1 MEKREGWRYTRARF
15 FSLFLSVKLGLFM
28 VLVGTK
34 RGGDQRWNRWERRLE
49 GKENIGY
56 ITGNNGIG
64 GIEWG
69 IDYHFAYTS
78 LIGHITIKADGV
90 ILSPLHS
97 YQILSIASFST
108 HIK

>member
-1 MEKREGWRYTRARF
+1 
-15 FSLFLSVKLGLFM
+15 M

-34 RGGDQRWNRWERRLE
+34 RGVDQRWNRWERRLE

-64 GIEWG
+64 GIGWC
-69 IDYHFAYTS
+69 IDYHFAYAS
-78 LIGHITIKADGV
+78 LIGHITVKADGI

-97 YQILSIASFST
+97 YQILSITSLLT
-108 HIK
+108 HN

>member
-1 MEKREGWRYTRARF
+1 
-15 FSLFLSVKLGLFM
+15 M

-49 GKENIGY
+49 GKENIGD
-56 ITGNNGIG
+56 ITGNYGIG
-64 GIEWG
+64 GIGWG

-78 LIGHITIKADGV
+78 LIGHITVKADGV

-97 YQILSIASFST
+97 YQILSIASLLT
-108 HIK
+108 HNK

>member
-1 MEKREGWRYTRARF
+1 
-15 FSLFLSVKLGLFM
+15 M

-56 ITGNNGIG
+56 ITGNDGIG
-64 GIEWG
+64 WIGWG
-69 IDYHFAYTS
+69 IDYHFAYAS
-78 LIGHITIKADGV
+78 LIGNITVKADGI

-97 YQILSIASFST
+97 YQIFSIA
-108 HIK
+108 HILFIYNK

>member
-1 MEKREGWRYTRARF
+1 
-15 FSLFLSVKLGLFM
+15 M

-49 GKENIGY
+49 GEENIGD
-56 ITGNNGIG
+56 ITGNYGIG
-64 GIEWG
+64 GIGWG

-78 LIGHITIKADGV
+78 LIGHITVKADGV

-97 YQILSIASFST
+97 YQILSIASFYT
-108 HIK
+108 HN

>member
-1 MEKREGWRYTRARF
+1 
-15 FSLFLSVKLGLFM
+15 M

-34 RGGDQRWNRWERRLE
+34 RGGDQRWNRWERSLE

-64 GIEWG
+64 GIGWG

-78 LIGHITIKADGV
+78 LIGHITVKADGI

-97 YQILSIASFST
+97 YQILSIASFLT
-108 HIK
+108 HNK